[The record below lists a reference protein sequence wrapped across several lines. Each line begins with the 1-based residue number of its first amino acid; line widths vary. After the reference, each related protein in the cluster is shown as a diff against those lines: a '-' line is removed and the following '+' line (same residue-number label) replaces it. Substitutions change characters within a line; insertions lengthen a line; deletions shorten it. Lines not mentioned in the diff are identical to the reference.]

1 MYIKRSPD
9 GEIELVSRHA
19 TPDCTEFLAGD
30 AEEWRAFLEGGGDA
44 RQGRWR
50 QSDQDFVRV
59 LEDLLEALLAGDVLK
74 LEDLPAAAREKLADR
89 RLMRYQH
96 QVERAVVESR
106 FEEQH

>member
-9 GEIELVSRHA
+9 GKIELVSRHA
-19 TPDCTEFLAGD
+19 TPDCTEYLAED
-30 AEEWRAFLEGGGDA
+30 AEEWLAFLDGGDA

-50 QSDQDFVRV
+50 QSDQAFVRV
-59 LEDLLEALLAGDVLK
+59 LEDLVETLLAGGILR
-74 LEDLPAAAREKLADR
+74 LEDLPQAAREKLADR

-96 QVERAVVESR
+96 RVERAVGESR